1 MVRIIEYDLKM
12 DLKNKDFLYIDI
24 GIDIDYKR
32 DYDCSSYGCDP
43 EGICRCS
50 SIYDEQIINI
60 NVSEIVENIY
70 NQIYDNSKATKRN
83 NLINSLF
90 GISKELEIYTIDR
103 ILRKSF
109 IYDESIWEIEIVG
122 GYYGQEIGSV
132 KLDST
137 YADKL
142 SQKIN
147 ESIVIDNIKNR
158 VEYLLNLEYG
168 YILPELL
175 DKDYKV
181 ITINKSDIVFGNE
194 KHLKNVSTKDLDFYS
209 DTNYNG
215 IRGVVTKKDGKY
227 KVIDG
232 YHRLSKTS
240 KKSVMVI
247 EAY

>member
-1 MVRIIEYDLKM
+1 M
-12 DLKNKDFLYIDI
+12 DLKNKDFLYT

-32 DYDCSSYGCDP
+32 DYDCSSYGCDS

-60 NVSEIVENIY
+60 NVSEIVDSIY
-70 NQIYDNSKATKRN
+70 SEIYDNSKSTKRN
-83 NLINSLF
+83 NIINSIF
-90 GISKELEIYTIDR
+90 GISKDLELYTIDR
-103 ILRKSF
+103 IVRKSL
-109 IYDESIWEIEIVG
+109 IYDENIWEIVIEG

-132 KLDST
+132 RLDST

-147 ESIVIDNIKNR
+147 ESMVIDNVKNR
-158 VEYLLNLEYG
+158 VEYLLNIEYG

-175 DKDYKV
+175 DKEYRI
-181 ITINKSDIVFGNE
+181 ITINKSDIIFGNE
-194 KHLKNVSTKDLDFYS
+194 THLKNVSTKELEFYS
-209 DTNYNG
+209 DINYDG
-215 IRGVVTKKDGKY
+215 IRGVVTKKEGKY
-227 KVIDG
+227 RVIDG

>member
-1 MVRIIEYDLKM
+1 M
-12 DLKNKDFLYIDI
+12 DLKNKDFLYT

-32 DYDCSSYGCDP
+32 DYDCSSYGCDS

-60 NVSEIVENIY
+60 NVSEIVDSIY
-70 NQIYDNSKATKRN
+70 NDIYDNSKATKRN
-83 NLINSLF
+83 NVINSIF
-90 GISKELEIYTIDR
+90 GISKDLELYTIDR
-103 ILRKSF
+103 IVRKSL
-109 IYDESIWEIEIVG
+109 IYDENIWEIVIEG

-132 KLDST
+132 RLDST

-147 ESIVIDNIKNR
+147 ESMVIDNVKNR
-158 VEYLLNLEYG
+158 VEYLLNIEYG

-175 DKDYKV
+175 DKEYRI
-181 ITINKSDIVFGNE
+181 ITINKSDIIFGNE
-194 KHLKNVSTKDLDFYS
+194 NHLKNVSTKELEFYS
-209 DTNYNG
+209 DINYDG
-215 IRGVVTKKDGKY
+215 IRGVVTKKEGKY
-227 KVIDG
+227 RVIDG

>member
-12 DLKNKDFLYIDI
+12 DLKNKDFLYI

-32 DYDCSSYGCDP
+32 DYNCSSYGCNS

-60 NVSEIVENIY
+60 NVSKIVEDIY

-109 IYDESIWEIEIVG
+109 IYDESIWEIEIEG

-175 DKDYKV
+175 DKDYRV

-209 DTNYNG
+209 DTNYDG